1 MMEGLLRRG
10 IETMSNKVIRVIELQ
25 AHPYLAVGHRVYR
38 LDHLILVGTNRTKL
52 ILHFVDGR
60 YEAII
65 VNKRE
70 STTFR
75 FAKHFRAWLQ
85 KKYPV
90 VRARHVDVL

>member
-1 MMEGLLRRG
+1 MEGLLRRG
-10 IETMSNKVIRVIELQ
+10 IETTSKKVIRLFELQ
-25 AHPYLAVGHRVYR
+25 AHAYLEVGHKVYR

-52 ILHFVDGR
+52 ILHFAGGR

-65 VNKRE
+65 FNKSE
-70 STTFR
+70 ATTFK

-85 KKYPV
+85 KKHPV